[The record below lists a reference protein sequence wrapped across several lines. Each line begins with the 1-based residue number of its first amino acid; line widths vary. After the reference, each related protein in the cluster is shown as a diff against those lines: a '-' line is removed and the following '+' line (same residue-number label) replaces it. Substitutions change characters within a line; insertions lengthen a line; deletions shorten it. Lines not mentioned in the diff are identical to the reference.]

1 MTKIE
6 NMREDSGLG
15 RLLSECF
22 AGGERLRRELRLS
35 AEQAE
40 ELAAAYPADVR
51 PMGGSWYEI
60 TFQVLI
66 PPSPAPARVVARRWR
81 SKQRCAARAHVLLRT

>member
-1 MTKIE
+1 MSPLDTRSPRPYELKSVFPGIQFPE
-6 NMREDSGLG
+6 RHPDPRRGARNRGYRAKSPALPAR
-15 RLLSECF
+15 RL
-22 AGGERLRRELRLS
+22 ELRLS

-60 TFQVLI
+60 TFQG
-66 PPSPAPARVVARRWR
+66 AF
-81 SKQRCAARAHVLLRT
+81 TYGN

>member
-60 TFQVLI
+60 TFQGGVYLWQLSLC
-66 PPSPAPARVVARRWR
+66 PFCWAPT
-81 SKQRCAARAHVLLRT
+81 SMRTAWPGPFTRPTA

>member
-1 MTKIE
+1 MLF
-6 NMREDSGLG
+6 RS
-15 RLLSECF
+15 
-22 AGGERLRRELRLS
+22 RLS

-60 TFQVLI
+60 TFQG
-66 PPSPAPARVVARRWR
+66 AF
-81 SKQRCAARAHVLLRT
+81 TYGN

>member
-40 ELAAAYPADVR
+40 ELAA
-51 PMGGSWYEI
+51 MGGSWYEI
-60 TFQVLI
+60 TFQG
-66 PPSPAPARVVARRWR
+66 AF
-81 SKQRCAARAHVLLRT
+81 TYGN

>member
-40 ELAAAYPADVR
+40 EEFLTDAYFD
-51 PMGGSWYEI
+51 SWYRDTLAQLQAYEG
-60 TFQVLI
+60 
-66 PPSPAPARVVARRWR
+66 
-81 SKQRCAARAHVLLRT
+81 

>member
-40 ELAAAYPADVR
+40 EAGRRLSRRRAAHGRELV
-51 PMGGSWYEI
+51 
-60 TFQVLI
+60 
-66 PPSPAPARVVARRWR
+66 
-81 SKQRCAARAHVLLRT
+81 

>member
-40 ELAAAYPADVR
+40 EEFLTDVYFD
-51 PMGGSWYEI
+51 SWYRDTLAQLQAYEG
-60 TFQVLI
+60 
-66 PPSPAPARVVARRWR
+66 
-81 SKQRCAARAHVLLRT
+81 

>member
-40 ELAAAYPADVR
+40 ELAILQKAATYFAKR
-51 PMGGSWYEI
+51 
-60 TFQVLI
+60 L
-66 PPSPAPARVVARRWR
+66 
-81 SKQRCAARAHVLLRT
+81 K

>member
-40 ELAAAYPADVR
+40 
-51 PMGGSWYEI
+51 
-60 TFQVLI
+60 
-66 PPSPAPARVVARRWR
+66 
-81 SKQRCAARAHVLLRT
+81 

>member
-22 AGGERLRRELRLS
+22 AGGERLRRRPTGGQT
-35 AEQAE
+35 QAQGC
-40 ELAAAYPADVR
+40 R
-51 PMGGSWYEI
+51 QQGG
-60 TFQVLI
+60 
-66 PPSPAPARVVARRWR
+66 
-81 SKQRCAARAHVLLRT
+81 

>member
-22 AGGERLRRELRLS
+22 AGASGS
-35 AEQAE
+35 
-40 ELAAAYPADVR
+40 
-51 PMGGSWYEI
+51 GGS
-60 TFQVLI
+60 
-66 PPSPAPARVVARRWR
+66 
-81 SKQRCAARAHVLLRT
+81 CA